1 MIIRQCD
8 RYAPPPPFGHLLPDE
23 ESGWR
28 VNSSTDLHFH
38 CPPTRAFRGEEVAD
52 CVRRSYLAKVEGR
65 RWGTAITLRMIFA
78 LLLTLLFTTQSQAAA
93 KPDKTAFAISVCAAI
108 DKASSQHGL
117 DRAFFARLLW
127 KESLFDPNAVSPKGA
142 QGLAQF
148 MPDTAARRKLADP
161 FDPIAAIS
169 ASASFLS
176 DLKKLFGN
184 LGLAAAA
191 YNAGEK
197 RITDWLAGKRGIPDE
212 TFDYV
217 SFITGRVPDEWK
229 VTTARFDIPAL
240 GKSGDFKTNC
250 IALASRQIT
259 LRSSNVSR
267 GKSQPWGVLL
277 AADFNESRALAMFKR
292 LKLRF
297 PAMLDGKSPMVIR
310 KRNLSR
316 GTLKMAFVM
325 IGTKTQAEAA
335 SLCSKYGVVGLPCVV
350 RKNR

>member
-1 MIIRQCD
+1 M
-8 RYAPPPPFGHLLPDE
+8 ASLLTVKP
-23 ESGWR
+23 
-28 VNSSTDLHFH
+28 
-38 CPPTRAFRGEEVAD
+38 
-52 CVRRSYLAKVEGR
+52 
-65 RWGTAITLRMIFA
+65 A
-78 LLLTLLFTTQSQAAA
+78 LLLVALFVATQYTAAA

-108 DKASSQHGL
+108 DKASTQNGL

-148 MPDTAARRKLADP
+148 MPDTAERRKLADP

-176 DLKKLFGN
+176 DLNKSFGN

-191 YNAGEK
+191 YNAGEQ
-197 RITDWLAGKRGIPDE
+197 RISDWLAGKRGMPNE

-217 SFITGRVPDEWK
+217 SFITGRPPDEWK
-229 VTTARFDIPAL
+229 VSAVRFEIPDL

-259 LRSSNVSR
+259 LRSSAVSLGR
-267 GKSQPWGVLL
+267 SQPWGVLL

-316 GTLKMAFVM
+316 GSRKMAFVM
-325 IGTKTQAEAA
+325 IGTKTQAEASA
-335 SLCSKYGVVGLPCVV
+335 LCNKYGAAGLPCVV

>member
-1 MIIRQCD
+1 M
-8 RYAPPPPFGHLLPDE
+8 ASLWTVKP
-23 ESGWR
+23 
-28 VNSSTDLHFH
+28 
-38 CPPTRAFRGEEVAD
+38 
-52 CVRRSYLAKVEGR
+52 
-65 RWGTAITLRMIFA
+65 A
-78 LLLTLLFTTQSQAAA
+78 LLLVALLFTTQSQAAA
-93 KPDKTAFAISVCAAI
+93 KPDKTSFAISVCAAI
-108 DKASSQHGL
+108 DKASSLHDL

-148 MPDTAARRKLADP
+148 MPDTAERRKLVDP

-191 YNAGEK
+191 YNAGEQ
-197 RITDWLAGKRGIPDE
+197 RITDWLVGKRGMPNE

-217 SFITGRVPDEWK
+217 SFITGRAPDEWK
-229 VTTARFDIPAL
+229 VSTARFDIPSL

-250 IALASRQIT
+250 IALASRQIS
-259 LRSSNVSR
+259 LRSSTVGLGR
-267 GKSQPWGVLL
+267 SQPWGVLL
-277 AADFNESRALAMFKR
+277 AADFDETRALAMFKR

-297 PAMLDGKSPMVIR
+297 PAMLDGKSPMVLR
-310 KRNLSR
+310 KRNFSR
-316 GTLKMAFVM
+316 GSRKMAFVM
-325 IGTKTQAEAA
+325 IGTKTQAEA
-335 SLCSKYGVVGLPCVV
+335 STLCSKYGAAGLPCVV